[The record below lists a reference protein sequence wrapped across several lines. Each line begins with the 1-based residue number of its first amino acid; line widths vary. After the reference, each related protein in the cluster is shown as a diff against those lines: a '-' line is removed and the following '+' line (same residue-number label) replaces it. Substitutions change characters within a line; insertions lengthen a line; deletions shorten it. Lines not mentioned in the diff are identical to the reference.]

1 MKEMIFLK
9 GKESALVGVLLVLA
23 VIIFIV
29 PIALILVVRSLY
41 KMIQIA
47 KEQSRI
53 PQGVNAD
60 FEKVY

>member
-1 MKEMIFLK
+1 MIFLK
-9 GKESALVGVLLVLA
+9 GKESAFVGVLLVLA